1 MVNSSRQVGIERDL
15 PSCGEP
21 QAEQLRTPNRQI
33 AFERNA
39 PPEDPKRGRI
49 ESMYRR
55 RTPLQS

>member
-39 PPEDPKRGRI
+39 PPRGSQARPDRI
-49 ESMYRR
+49 YV
-55 RTPLQS
+55 